1 MEIVYYKKKR
11 YYVEIGENN
20 TTIYNSY
27 LIKDRSDMKKFLNH
41 IRCRFYP
48 KGSINKRHNKDMI
61 REWRVHNLLYS
72 WKLFTKHTK
81 DVDLDYPQSLGM
93 KVLYFILSPL
103 YLHYK

>member
-11 YYVEIGENN
+11 YYVELGESN
-20 TTIYNSY
+20 TTIFNSY
-27 LIKDRSDMKKFLNH
+27 TIKNYSDMEKFLNH
-41 IRCRFYP
+41 IKNRFYP
-48 KGSINKRHNKDMI
+48 KGSINKRHNKNMI

-72 WKLFTKHTK
+72 LGLFSKHTK

-93 KVLYFILSPL
+93 KALYFILSPF